1 MEFKLHNGSGG
12 LCCKSCGRQD
22 KQLNTYDWL
31 ADIPGN
37 ADESELVEVQFKNTR
52 KGYFRNSN
60 KIPLEKGDIVAVEAT
75 PGHDIGVVT
84 LTGRLVPLQMKKA
97 NIKSEADIKRIYRK
111 AKPVDME
118 KYNEAKAREH
128 STMIRSRQIA
138 LDLNLNM
145 KIGDVEYQGDGNKA
159 IFYYIADERVDF
171 RQLIKV
177 LADAFRVRIEMKQIG
192 ARQEAGRIG
201 GIGPCGRE
209 LCCATWMTSFVSVS
223 TSAARFQDISLNPQ
237 KLAGQCA
244 KLKCCLNYEVD
255 CYVEAQKRLPSREI
269 TLETKDGEFFFFK
282 ADILSNQ
289 ITYSCWNKR
298 ASPALTAA
306 GKARVAVTA
315 TVARTATTA
324 VTRERKRVETVVRK
338 EVSSRVLRNP
348 TTRENNPG
356 KTGNRDRNKTGKHP
370 NKVNSNKANVNNGTI
385 TTVVRP
391 VTISPNLKVK
401 DLPKMTNRLKN
412 RNLCLK
418 GIILLFVASLLSACD
433 KQTVYHSFQ
442 SLPTEGWLREDTL
455 SFDVKVTDSLTYYKL
470 SLEVR
475 NRSNYPYQNLPL
487 SICYTIADSIPSPT
501 DTIQLILADKE
512 GIWKGDGWGG
522 LYQTAVSAGSVQ
534 IGKPGTYLFKVAY
547 TLPDER
553 LQGINDIGIKLKR

>member
-1 MEFKLHNGSGG
+1 M
-12 LCCKSCGRQD
+12 
-22 KQLNTYDWL
+22 T
-31 ADIPGN
+31 
-37 ADESELVEVQFKNTR
+37 
-52 KGYFRNSN
+52 
-60 KIPLEKGDIVAVEAT
+60 AT
-75 PGHDIGVVT
+75 
-84 LTGRLVPLQMKKA
+84 
-97 NIKSEADIKRIYRK
+97 
-111 AKPVDME
+111 
-118 KYNEAKAREH
+118 
-128 STMIRSRQIA
+128 
-138 LDLNLNM
+138 
-145 KIGDVEYQGDGNKA
+145 
-159 IFYYIADERVDF
+159 
-171 RQLIKV
+171 
-177 LADAFRVRIEMKQIG
+177 
-192 ARQEAGRIG
+192 
-201 GIGPCGRE
+201 
-209 LCCATWMTSFVSVS
+209 
-223 TSAARFQDISLNPQ
+223 
-237 KLAGQCA
+237 
-244 KLKCCLNYEVD
+244 
-255 CYVEAQKRLPSREI
+255 
-269 TLETKDGEFFFFK
+269 
-282 ADILSNQ
+282 
-289 ITYSCWNKR
+289 
-298 ASPALTAA
+298 

-338 EVSSRVLRNP
+338 EVSSRGLRNP

-370 NKVNSNKANVNNGTI
+370 NKVNSNKANV
-385 TTVVRP
+385 
-391 VTISPNLKVK
+391 
-401 DLPKMTNRLKN
+401 
-412 RNLCLK
+412 K

-487 SICYTIADSIPSPT
+487 SICYTTADSIPSPT

-522 LYQTAVSAGSVQ
+522 LYQTAVSAGSVR